1 MQLLFHFFLLIS
13 SFFSAIKQNW
23 LFTYLFGGTGD
34 ERKANAETARVGVLT
49 EGGTE
54 VGEGAGEF
62 GVGDVV
68 AAVGEHLEEGSP
80 REVESVTLYA
90 ALLHIGC
97 DATSIAMASGLA
109 LHLPRLRLERLI
121 WREGMR
127 FGVFC
132 YTRETASII
141 STRFFLLI
149 AQLSFFHL
157 FPLPFSIRLMF

>member
-13 SFFSAIKQNW
+13 SFFSATKQNW

-80 REVESVTLYA
+80 REVVSVTLYA

-127 FGVFC
+127 
-132 YTRETASII
+132 
-141 STRFFLLI
+141 
-149 AQLSFFHL
+149 
-157 FPLPFSIRLMF
+157 